1 MLYDEHQHGF
11 LKKLSNQIIG
21 HIGDLQDATGPKGH
35 VDSRNVRTME

>member
-21 HIGDLQDATGPKGH
+21 HIGDLQDATMPLVQKVTLIRG
-35 VDSRNVRTME
+35 M